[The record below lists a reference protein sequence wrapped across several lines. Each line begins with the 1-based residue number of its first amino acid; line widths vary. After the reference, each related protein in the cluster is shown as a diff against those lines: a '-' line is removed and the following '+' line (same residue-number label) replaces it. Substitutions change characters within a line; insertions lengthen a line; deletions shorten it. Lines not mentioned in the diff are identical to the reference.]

1 MEVYREAT
9 EWFDVY
15 ANVPGV
21 HGRLMATVAT
31 ESLAKQY
38 LLELCSIPLGAW
50 EARSS
55 NEDGSGVNLWVSRYE
70 KVSSPVEKEPG
81 TAYTIERVSV
91 VKAILTPGGMIC
103 SESEEPQ

>member
-9 EWFDVY
+9 DWFHVY
-15 ANVPGV
+15 ANAPGL

-38 LLELCSIPLGAW
+38 LLELCSIPLDAW
-50 EARSS
+50 EARSLS
-55 NEDGSGVNLWVSRYE
+55 EDGSRVNLWVSRYE
-70 KVSSPVEKEPG
+70 KALPPIDEEPG

-91 VKAILTPGGMIC
+91 VKAILKQGGVIRA
-103 SESEEPQ
+103 ESEEPQ

>member
-9 EWFDVY
+9 EWFHVY
-15 ANVPGV
+15 ANEPGR

-38 LLELCSIPLGAW
+38 LLELCSIPLDAW
-50 EARSS
+50 EARSLS
-55 NEDGSGVNLWVSRYE
+55 EDRSRVNLWVSRYE
-70 KVSSPVEKEPG
+70 KASSPVEEESG

-91 VKAILTPGGMIC
+91 VKAILKPGGVIC